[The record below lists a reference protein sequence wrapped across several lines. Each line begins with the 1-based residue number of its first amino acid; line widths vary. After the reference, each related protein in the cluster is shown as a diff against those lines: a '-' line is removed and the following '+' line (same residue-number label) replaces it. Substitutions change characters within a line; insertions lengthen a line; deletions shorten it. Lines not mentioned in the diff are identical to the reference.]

1 MTDQEKNFHG
11 NIHLR
16 IEEAMILREMTV
28 SELSHLSGLSRPT
41 IYKLKRDNVSRIEL
55 ETLARLCHALEMPV
69 QNLLYYEPKGQKIMP
84 SGIG

>member
-1 MTDQEKNFHG
+1 MDEQPQNFHG
-11 NIHLR
+11 KIHLR
-16 IEEAMILREMTV
+16 VEEAMILRELTV

-41 IYKLKRDNVSRIEL
+41 IYKLKRDNVTRIEL
-55 ETLARLCHALEMPV
+55 DTLARLCHALEMPV